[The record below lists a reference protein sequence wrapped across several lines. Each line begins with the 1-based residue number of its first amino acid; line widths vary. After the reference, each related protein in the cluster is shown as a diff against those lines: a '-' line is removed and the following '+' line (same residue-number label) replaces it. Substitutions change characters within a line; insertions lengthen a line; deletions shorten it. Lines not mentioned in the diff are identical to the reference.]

1 MSDPQNGPQKPDFVS
16 LYGFDHSPWVQAVLV
31 ALHEAKIPYD
41 LTTLPPPKLFL
52 SSGIMMPAAKING
65 GEWRLDSEKII
76 HELGYKAIT
85 DENLRLV
92 YDAWVGVLHRPD
104 SIPQFFRAFSRSS
117 DEHPNFFKVL
127 SKFF

>member
-1 MSDPQNGPQKPDFVS
+1 MSDCQNGPQKPDFVS

-65 GEWRLDSEKII
+65 GKWKLDSEKTVSYTHLTLPTKRI
-76 HELGYKAIT
+76 
-85 DENLRLV
+85 V
-92 YDAWVGVLHRPD
+92 
-104 SIPQFFRAFSRSS
+104 
-117 DEHPNFFKVL
+117 
-127 SKFF
+127 